1 MSALH
6 EQNSFTKF
14 RPSSIEGLKPNID
27 IGIGIDITTS
37 PKKGFWRRFIELMD
51 VSLLKDPGYL
61 NILFGLSIFYVA
73 EMNFKMVTPFF
84 FASLGYPKTDVAY
97 CLSVTAISDI
107 AARIVLPPIC
117 DRFNVKKRNIFF
129 ISILFVAITRSS
141 KLRGEKKRGK
151 EWEEYWNKKLKTI
164 CNLITFSKYFIRHL
178 QSWPNK
184 PNSTVWCGGFLFA
197 VFSEVNVFLSRLFF
211 HHFIFQFHFI
221 RIIDLFLLKFKSDK
235 NG

>member
-27 IGIGIDITTS
+27 IGIEITPT
-37 PKKGFWRRFIELMD
+37 PKKGFWRRFVDLMD

-84 FASLGYPKTDVAY
+84 FASLGYAKTDVAY

-117 DRFNVKKRNIFF
+117 DRFDIKKRNIFF
-129 ISILFVAITRSS
+129 ISILFVGITRSS
-141 KLRGEKKRGK
+141 KLRKK
-151 EWEEYWNKKLKTI
+151 
-164 CNLITFSKYFIRHL
+164 
-178 QSWPNK
+178 
-184 PNSTVWCGGFLFA
+184 
-197 VFSEVNVFLSRLFF
+197 
-211 HHFIFQFHFI
+211 
-221 RIIDLFLLKFKSDK
+221 
-235 NG
+235 

>member
-14 RPSSIEGLKPNID
+14 RPSSIEGGLKPNID
-27 IGIGIDITTS
+27 IGIGIDITST
-37 PKKGFWRRFIELMD
+37 PKKGFWRRFVELMD

-117 DRFNVKKRNIFF
+117 DRFNIKKRNIFF
-129 ISILFVAITRSS
+129 ISILFVGITRSS
-141 KLRGEKKRGK
+141 KLREK
-151 EWEEYWNKKLKTI
+151 EEKNEKNNETKQSTFAI
-164 CNLITFSKYFIRHL
+164 CI
-178 QSWPNK
+178 
-184 PNSTVWCGGFLFA
+184 
-197 VFSEVNVFLSRLFF
+197 
-211 HHFIFQFHFI
+211 
-221 RIIDLFLLKFKSDK
+221 LFLNISFVICSHGRTNRIQQSDVVAFHLRFFQR
-235 NG
+235 